1 MSISGNGTQS
11 VGSYRQRR
19 WGDPAKVKAIQEFPE
34 PTLSVSHAKKL
45 KHVQSFV
52 GMCNFFRRMVPNF
65 AIIAEPLTKLTKK
78 NTEFVWGPAQRE
90 SFEALKK
97 ALVDSAT
104 NAFPRYDLLMHL
116 YTDACGYGVVG
127 F

>member
-1 MSISGNGTQS
+1 MLGHIVSADGVSC
-11 VGSYRQRR
+11 
-19 WGDPAKVKAIQEFPE
+19 DPAKVKAIQEFPE